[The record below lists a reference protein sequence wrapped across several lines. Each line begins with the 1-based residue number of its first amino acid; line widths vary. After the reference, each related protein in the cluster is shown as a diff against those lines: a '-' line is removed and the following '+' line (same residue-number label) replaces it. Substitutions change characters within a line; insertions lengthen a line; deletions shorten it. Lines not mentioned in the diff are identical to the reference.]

1 MIKLPYVIILLC
13 FSVYYSFG
21 QVGIG
26 TTAPSILDVTSIT
39 QGFLAPR
46 MTQNQRDII
55 DWYYPCYSIGHNNN
69 WYGDIPVEN
78 STTDRAQLFIRQQIS
93 NDLNN

>member
-26 TTAPSILDVTSIT
+26 TTAPSIIDVTSTI
-39 QGFLAPR
+39 QRFLAPR
-46 MTQNQRDII
+46 MTQNQRDAIG
-55 DWYYPCYSIGHNNN
+55 WYYPCYSISHNNN
-69 WYGDIPVEN
+69 RYEGISVEN
-78 STTDRAQLFIRQQIS
+78 STADSHNCLLDNRFKTT
-93 NDLNN
+93 